1 MKLTAR
7 PFRQAPDRV
16 KIKKLYRTAFPREEQ
31 MPWWLLRLLTTN
43 PAVELTGYYDGE
55 TFCGLTFTAWR
66 EQVLFVLFLAVDDSL
81 RGQGYGSAI
90 LSFLKENHPGKI
102 ILLNVELLEEDA
114 PNLQERIHRMAFYK
128 KNGFFDTG
136 YNIREVGGVFRVLST
151 DPQPDMQAYQ
161 RVFGTMS
168 LGLWKP
174 PITKV
179 K

>member
-1 MKLTAR
+1 MQLTAKNFKKAHN
-7 PFRQAPDRV
+7 PTQ
-16 KIKKLYRTAFPREEQ
+16 IKTLYTTAFPKEEQ
-31 MPWWLLRLLTTN
+31 MPWWLLRLLTVN

-66 EQVLFVLFLAVDDSL
+66 EQVLFVLFLAVDDSR

-90 LSFLKENHPGKI
+90 LSFLKEHHPGKTI
-102 ILLNVELLEEDA
+102 MLNVELLEEDA
-114 PNLQERIHRMAFYK
+114 PNLQERINRMAFYK

-151 DPQPDMQAYQ
+151 DPKPDMQAYQ